1 MMKLQLSRAQQQ
13 KATEQKPSPSTTSC
27 SNLKTKPMISVAADK
42 APCQAWEAHL
52 LRREEEGKRR
62 EEEGKRMLRELGT
75 LRRELKTR
83 LIKKGYVNTILVDP
97 LTVCG
102 AAASVSA
109 AENMMSD
116 MYHMKPAGQAKVAE
130 NIREV
135 AIAWL
140 LNKKRK
146 SGKDDGPDPKR
157 SRQEPPKAGPSGNA
171 GGKGKS
177 GSSAKRNGKGDKLF

>member
-1 MMKLQLSRAQQQ
+1 M
-13 KATEQKPSPSTTSC
+13 
-27 SNLKTKPMISVAADK
+27 
-42 APCQAWEAHL
+42 
-52 LRREEEGKRR
+52 
-62 EEEGKRMLRELGT
+62 
-75 LRRELKTR
+75 
-83 LIKKGYVNTILVDP
+83 
-97 LTVCG
+97 CG

-171 GGKGKS
+171 GGKGNS
-177 GSSAKRNGKGDKLF
+177 GSIVPSGAARALSFSEHTYTPPPKKKIS